1 MYSNYQYRGIRVDSL
16 FLLPKFADT
25 NSVTNNMKNIH
36 GNLIRVDKKFFY
48 RDTALS
54 KWTELAGGGTST
66 DTTSLSNRIDG
77 KVPYTGAINDLDM
90 GEFDVSA
97 HEMRITGQSGQGK
110 LDMRKQSSNSTT
122 SANSSALYA
131 DANGN
136 FSWQNDN
143 IRYFKL
149 NNNHFTAD
157 HFYRLPDTTGT
168 IALLQNVDTRLKISD
183 TAAMLSSYLLEQD
196 TVSLSNR
203 IDLKLNIS
211 DTSTMLSPYLKA
223 VDTASLSDRINAIPI
238 IDTTSLSNR
247 IDAIDLQS
255 VTDKGAVTNDTIG
268 VYGVSFYDQVNNESL
283 LLNVADYGLQFK
295 KPNNSSIFL
304 ASPETFGYWNPS
316 GFPTNLNFRGTA
328 SRDIDFPDSSG
339 TVALLSNL
347 NGITLQSVTD
357 NGDTTTNDIYANS
370 YYLYEQVDGGYGR
383 VYLADNV
390 MEFSSANGNLF
401 AIQEGLFSVYGLGGT
416 GAFSVANITN
426 NRNYNLPDTSGTFIL
441 NTDTSGMLSTYIRS
455 SIFPI
460 ATFGGGSGAAG
471 DTTIFTTDAI
481 YGSFYNAGTDS
492 IVVTSIDTVQR
503 SGSVTT
509 TVYYNTSIDTS
520 GATTVTAGS
529 TIPPARHVWVQTT
542 AITTKPTYYSVTL
555 NGYRKRP

>member
-1 MYSNYQYRGIRVDSL
+1 MRYLIVIFLLSSLSSFAQEPNYTRMYSNYQYRGIRVDSL

-25 NSVTNNMKNIH
+25 NSVTNSMKNIH
-36 GNLIRVDKKFFY
+36 GNLIRVDKKFFF

-54 KWTELAGGGTST
+54 KWTELAGGGAT

-77 KVPYTGAINDLDM
+77 KL
-90 GEFDVSA
+90 S
-97 HEMRITGQSGQGK
+97 
-110 LDMRKQSSNSTT
+110 
-122 SANSSALYA
+122 
-131 DANGN
+131 
-136 FSWQNDN
+136 
-143 IRYFKL
+143 
-149 NNNHFTAD
+149 
-157 HFYRLPDTTGT
+157 
-168 IALLQNVDTRLKISD
+168 ISD
-183 TAAMLSSYLLEQD
+183 TAAMLNSYLLEQD
-196 TVSLSNR
+196 TASLSDR
-203 IDLKLNIS
+203 IVLKLNIS
-211 DTSTMLSPYLKA
+211 DTSTMLSPYA
-223 VDTASLSDRINAIPI
+223 RAND
-238 IDTTSLSNR
+238 
-247 IDAIDLQS
+247 IDLQY

-268 VYGVSFYDQVNNESL
+268 VYGVDFYDVVNSQSL
-283 LLNVADYGLQFK
+283 LLNVVDYSLQFA
-295 KPNNSSIFL
+295 KPDSTLIFL
-304 ASPETFGYWNPS
+304 ASPETFSYWNPS
-316 GFPTNLNFRGTA
+316 GFATNLNFRGTA
-328 SRDIDFPDSSG
+328 SRDIDLPDSSG

-401 AIQEGLFSVYGLGGT
+401 YIEQGSFTVYNGNISGT
-416 GAFSVANITN
+416 FSVANITN
-426 NRNYNLPDTSGTFIL
+426 NRNYNFPDTSGTVIL
-441 NTDTSGMLSTYIRS
+441 SSDTASMLFTYIRS

-509 TVYYNTSIDTS
+509 TVYYNTSINTS

>member
-1 MYSNYQYRGIRVDSL
+1 
-16 FLLPKFADT
+16 
-25 NSVTNNMKNIH
+25 MKNIH
-36 GNLIRVDKKFFY
+36 GNLIRVDKKFFF
-48 RDTALS
+48 RDTSLS
-54 KWTELAGGGTST
+54 RWVELAGGGTST
-66 DTTSLSNRIDG
+66 DTTSLSNRINSKADTSLLSGFVSFSDTITLIATKSDIISPIDTTSLSNRIDG
-77 KVPYTGAINDLDM
+77 KL
-90 GEFDVSA
+90 S
-97 HEMRITGQSGQGK
+97 
-110 LDMRKQSSNSTT
+110 
-122 SANSSALYA
+122 
-131 DANGN
+131 
-136 FSWQNDN
+136 
-143 IRYFKL
+143 
-149 NNNHFTAD
+149 
-157 HFYRLPDTTGT
+157 
-168 IALLQNVDTRLKISD
+168 ISD
-183 TAAMLSSYLLEQD
+183 TATMLSSYLLKQD

-247 IDAIDLQS
+247 IDLKLNISDTSTMLSPYARANDIDLQF
-255 VTDKGAVTNDTIG
+255 VTDNGGITNDTIG
-268 VYGVSFYDQVNNESL
+268 VYGVDFYDVVNDESL
-283 LLNVADYGLQFK
+283 LLNVVDYSLQFK

-316 GFPTNLNFRGTA
+316 GFPTNLTFRGTA
-328 SRDIDFPDSSG
+328 SRDIYFPDSSG

-347 NGITLQSVTD
+347 DAKV
-357 NGDTTTNDIYANS
+357 
-370 YYLYEQVDGGYGR
+370 
-383 VYLADNV
+383 
-390 MEFSSANGNLF
+390 
-401 AIQEGLFSVYGLGGT
+401 
-416 GAFSVANITN
+416 NIS
-426 NRNYNLPDTSGTFIL
+426 DTSV
-441 NTDTSGMLSTYIRS
+441 MLAGYIRS

-471 DTTIFTTDAI
+471 DTSVFTTDAI

-529 TIPPARHVWVQTT
+529 TIPPAKHVWVQTT

-555 NGYRKRP
+555 NGYRKR